1 MSRRRALVTAIPWCG
16 LAIVSGGG
24 AACARPAATG
34 EPSTLPVG
42 SPPAR
47 PSPAIRDL
55 VLATTT
61 STQDSGLLDV
71 LVPRFEQQTGYR
83 VKTVSV
89 GTGAALE
96 LGARGEADVV
106 LVHAPDA
113 EKQWMAQGYGTERL

>member
-1 MSRRRALVTAIPWCG
+1 ASTGTTGML
-16 LAIVSGGG
+16 
-24 AACARPAATG
+24 PAAA
-34 EPSTLPVG
+34 
-42 SPPAR
+42 PPAS
-47 PSPAIRDL
+47 PSPANRDL
-55 VLATTT
+55 MLATTT

-113 EKQWMAQGYGTERL
+113 EKQWMAQGYGTARLLVMHN